1 MSDYQIT
8 FNKKPPSDILY
19 KYYIIEKKSS
29 IQIAKIIGVSFPTI
43 LKWLREANIKI
54 RNKIENNIGN
64 MNPNWNGGVNKIVL
78 CDYCGKDIKKIES
91 QINNHNFC
99 DKVCAGKYN
108 SINNCGKNNPS
119 FQRIKTK
126 IEIQKQTN
134 SIKKTNENKRW
145 NNQIISFI
153 NGKPIHDFIFA
164 TTINNIKL
172 EDYNNW
178 RRNVYKRDNYTCQI
192 CNKNKCLIHAHH
204 IIPKRLNKN
213 LIFDINNGI
222 TLCKKCHE
230 KTFGKE
236 DLFINELQLIIN
248 NKENYKL

>member
-8 FNKKPPSDILY
+8 SNKKPSNDILY

-54 RNKIENNIGN
+54 RSKSENNLNN
-64 MNPNWNGGVNKIVL
+64 MNPNWDGGYNKIVL
-78 CDYCGKDIKKIES
+78 CNYCGNEIKKIKS

-99 DKVCAGKYN
+99 NKICEGKYQ
-108 SINNCGKNNPS
+108 SINNCCKNNPS
-119 FQRIKTK
+119 FHREKTK
-126 IEIQKQTN
+126 QEIKKQ
-134 SIKKTNENKRW
+134 SESLRKTNENKRW
-145 NNQIISFI
+145 NNQIINFI
-153 NGKPIHDFIFA
+153 DGNPICDFIFA
-164 TTINNIKL
+164 MINDIKL

-178 RRNVYKRDNYTCQI
+178 RKEIYKRDNYTCQM

-213 LIFDINNGI
+213 LILNINNGI
-222 TLCKKCHE
+222 TLCKDCHE

-236 DLFINELQLIIN
+236 ESFINELQIIIN
-248 NKENYKL
+248 NKENK